1 MQSKKMSLM
10 DQVVRDRNQSQNSL
24 YLDGAQLVECLPSMH
39 QALSSP
45 VLYKPIMEAYAAKVI
60 RSSRSLSITQQV
72 KYKPG
77 ISRSCLKK
85 NKVKKQIT

>member
-10 DQVVRDRNQSQNSL
+10 DQVVRNRNQSQNSL

-45 VLYKPIMEAYAAKVI
+45 VLYKPHHGSLCSQGDQKFKVI
-60 RSSRSLSITQQV
+60 VYYTTSKIQAWDIEILS
-72 KYKPG
+72 KE
-77 ISRSCLKK
+77 
-85 NKVKKQIT
+85 KQD

>member
-45 VLYKPIMEAYAAKVI
+45 VLYKPIMEGDQKFKVI
-60 RSSRSLSITQQV
+60 VYYTTSKIQAWDIEILS
-72 KYKPG
+72 KE
-77 ISRSCLKK
+77 
-85 NKVKKQIT
+85 KQG